1 MSTISKE
8 DMLWESALVRYE
20 ALYNLAEALHQ
31 GFKGEGNPGYGI
43 PACEFCIADYNTT
56 GGSCEACAWEKV
68 MGNCNDEGSNWVK
81 MSDLAWDLLSELE
94 LTIAGIKKQLGR
106 EYK

>member
-1 MSTISKE
+1 
-8 DMLWESALVRYE
+8 
-20 ALYNLAEALHQ
+20 
-31 GFKGEGNPGYGI
+31 
-43 PACEFCIADYNTT
+43 
-56 GGSCEACAWEKV
+56 
-68 MGNCNDEGSNWVK
+68 